1 MSFGITRN
9 NRQSPLETNRS
20 FIFPP
25 SNNIIWT
32 NEPKH
37 LLQLQEEVYKKNVL
51 GNITNNKSNTNSN
64 TNINNHQNKNINK
77 IVTFPNVEVK
87 MPIHFIMTPHFVEL
101 FIGNNNFW
109 MNKIQSILKNLGL
122 NFLYYEAEIHSLR
135 YTYIPNI
142 NIKTK
147 KENLEFMSLCY
158 SNLKALI
165 DEHIYSIIEHKI
177 KTNMMT
183 LDHEFEYAQQY
194 LQTKITTIST
204 NSNNM

>member
-1 MSFGITRN
+1 ITRN

-32 NEPKH
+32 NEPKQ
-37 LLQLQEEVYKKNVL
+37 LLQLQEEVNKKNVL
-51 GNITNNKSNTNSN
+51 GNITNNNSN
-64 TNINNHQNKNINK
+64 TSINNGKTNKNINK
-77 IVTFPNVEVK
+77 IVTFPNIEVK
-87 MPIHFIMTPHFVEL
+87 MPIHFIMTPNFVQL

-109 MNKIQSILKNLGL
+109 MNNIESILKNIGL
-122 NFLYYEAEIHSLR
+122 NFLYYDTKTHSLR

-147 KENLEFMSLCY
+147 KENENIMTTCY
-158 SNLKALI
+158 YHLKSLI

-194 LQTKITTIST
+194 LQTKITKIST